1 MAEENSYP
9 LVPLGQIGPPTEN
22 DALSSTSAFGTDVTD
37 EEKQSMVA
45 AWVAASS
52 SAFDYTL
59 FRIRA
64 QGGGG
69 QPAAGA
75 TSGSW
80 NMPSGSRRGTNG
92 GVGTDPVSVVPFD
105 TSVGWDTAPP
115 PGNRRETNG
124 SGGTTGHVPVPA
136 ASVGWNM
143 PSGNRR
149 GDGNTGPDP
158 VPTGETSG
166 SRRGTNGGGG
176 GPVRPVPVRA
186 VPRSV
191 GWSTLPSCSRT
202 NGGGA
207 SAGAVPMPAATPAG
221 WPTPS
226 GSRPVQVPADS
237 ATSGGWNM
245 PSGNRTN
252 GGGAGAV
259 PMPAATPAGWPT
271 PSGSRPAQVPA
282 DSATSG
288 PWNTAS
294 GSGEANGPGPAAAAA
309 AAAAAEATAA
319 ATAYGVGYGMTQ
331 EDETGVKCCYC
342 NLTVYVSFIRTHVE
356 VSHPEKLLGCRFC
369 NFSALTY
376 HELCEHLA
384 NVHINLHRCASCP
397 FVTDTRYKLRHH
409 TATKHENT
417 GPHYTCPACP
427 FFTTNMSYMM
437 GHIKRQHT

>member
-226 GSRPVQVPADS
+226 GSRP
-237 ATSGGWNM
+237 
-245 PSGNRTN
+245 
-252 GGGAGAV
+252 
-259 PMPAATPAGWPT
+259 
-271 PSGSRPAQVPA
+271 AQVPA

>member
-92 GVGTDPVSVVPFD
+92 GVGMDPVSVVPFD

-115 PGNRRETNG
+115 GNCRGTNG
-124 SGGTTGHVPVPA
+124 AGGTTGHVPVPA

-176 GPVRPVPVRA
+176 GPVRPVPVRS

-226 GSRPVQVPADS
+226 GSRSGPVQVPADS

-245 PSGNRTN
+245 PSGNRRNTN
-252 GGGAGAV
+252 GDGV
-259 PMPAATPAGWPT
+259 
-271 PSGSRPAQVPA
+271 PAQVPA
-282 DSATSG
+282 DTATSG
-288 PWNTAS
+288 PWNTVS

>member
-1 MAEENSYP
+1 MTEENSYP

-115 PGNRRETNG
+115 PPGNRRETNG
-124 SGGTTGHVPVPA
+124 SGVTTGHVPVPA

-207 SAGAVPMPAATPAG
+207 S
-221 WPTPS
+221 
-226 GSRPVQVPADS
+226 
-237 ATSGGWNM
+237 
-245 PSGNRTN
+245 
-252 GGGAGAV
+252 AGAV

-397 FVTDTRYKLRHH
+397 FVTDTRAKLRHH

>member
-105 TSVGWDTAPP
+105 TSVSWDTAPP

-176 GPVRPVPVRA
+176 GPVRPVSVRA

-207 SAGAVPMPAATPAG
+207 SAGAVPTPAG

-226 GSRPVQVPADS
+226 GSRPV
-237 ATSGGWNM
+237 
-245 PSGNRTN
+245 
-252 GGGAGAV
+252 
-259 PMPAATPAGWPT
+259 
-271 PSGSRPAQVPA
+271 QVPA

>member
-105 TSVGWDTAPP
+105 TSVSWDTAPP

-176 GPVRPVPVRA
+176 GPVRPVSVRA

-202 NGGGA
+202 NVGGT
-207 SAGAVPMPAATPAG
+207 SAGAVPTPAG

-237 ATSGGWNM
+237 ATSVGWNM
-245 PSGNRTN
+245 PSGNRRDTN
-252 GGGAGAV
+252 GDGV
-259 PMPAATPAGWPT
+259 
-271 PSGSRPAQVPA
+271 PAQVPA
-282 DSATSG
+282 DSVTSG
-288 PWNTAS
+288 LWYRPS
-294 GSGEANGPGPAAAAA
+294 GSGEANGPGP

>member
-22 DALSSTSAFGTDVTD
+22 DALSSTSAVVVPTDVTD

-80 NMPSGSRRGTNG
+80 NTPSGSRRGTNG
-92 GVGTDPVSVVPFD
+92 GVGTDPVSVVPFE
-105 TSVGWDTAPP
+105 TPVGWDTAPP
-115 PGNRRETNG
+115 PGNRRGTNG
-124 SGGTTGHVPVPA
+124 AVGTTGHVPVPA
-136 ASVGWNM
+136 ASVSWNM

-149 GDGNTGPDP
+149 GDVPDQ
-158 VPTGETSG
+158 VPTSETSG
-166 SRRGTNGGGG
+166 SRRGANGGGG
-176 GPVRPVPVRA
+176 GPVRPVPARA

-202 NGGGA
+202 HGGGA
-207 SAGAVPMPAATPAG
+207 SAGP
-221 WPTPS
+221 
-226 GSRPVQVPADS
+226 
-237 ATSGGWNM
+237 
-245 PSGNRTN
+245 
-252 GGGAGAV
+252 V

-288 PWNTAS
+288 GWNMPSGNRRNTNGGGGNHVPAQVPADSATSGLWNTPS

-319 ATAYGVGYGMTQ
+319 ATAYGVGYGMSQ

-342 NLTVYVSFIRTHVE
+342 NLTVYVSFIRMHME
-356 VSHPEKLLGCRFC
+356 VSHPE
-369 NFSALTY
+369 
-376 HELCEHLA
+376 
-384 NVHINLHRCASCP
+384 
-397 FVTDTRYKLRHH
+397 
-409 TATKHENT
+409 
-417 GPHYTCPACP
+417 
-427 FFTTNMSYMM
+427 
-437 GHIKRQHT
+437 

>member
-226 GSRPVQVPADS
+226 GSRP
-237 ATSGGWNM
+237 
-245 PSGNRTN
+245 
-252 GGGAGAV
+252 
-259 PMPAATPAGWPT
+259 
-271 PSGSRPAQVPA
+271 AQVPA
-282 DSATSG
+282 DSVTTG
-288 PWNTAS
+288 PWNTTS

>member
-1 MAEENSYP
+1 
-9 LVPLGQIGPPTEN
+9 
-22 DALSSTSAFGTDVTD
+22 
-37 EEKQSMVA
+37 
-45 AWVAASS
+45 
-52 SAFDYTL
+52 
-59 FRIRA
+59 
-64 QGGGG
+64 
-69 QPAAGA
+69 
-75 TSGSW
+75 
-80 NMPSGSRRGTNG
+80 
-92 GVGTDPVSVVPFD
+92 
-105 TSVGWDTAPP
+105 
-115 PGNRRETNG
+115 
-124 SGGTTGHVPVPA
+124 
-136 ASVGWNM
+136 M

-149 GDGNTGPDP
+149 DTNGDG
-158 VPTGETSG
+158 V
-166 SRRGTNGGGG
+166 
-176 GPVRPVPVRA
+176 
-186 VPRSV
+186 
-191 GWSTLPSCSRT
+191 
-202 NGGGA
+202 
-207 SAGAVPMPAATPAG
+207 
-221 WPTPS
+221 
-226 GSRPVQVPADS
+226 
-237 ATSGGWNM
+237 
-245 PSGNRTN
+245 
-252 GGGAGAV
+252 
-259 PMPAATPAGWPT
+259 
-271 PSGSRPAQVPA
+271 PAQVPA
-282 DSATSG
+282 DFVTSG
-288 PWNTAS
+288 LWNRPS

>member
-149 GDGNTGPDP
+149 GDGNTGPDQ

-207 SAGAVPMPAATPAG
+207 S
-221 WPTPS
+221 
-226 GSRPVQVPADS
+226 
-237 ATSGGWNM
+237 
-245 PSGNRTN
+245 
-252 GGGAGAV
+252 AGAV